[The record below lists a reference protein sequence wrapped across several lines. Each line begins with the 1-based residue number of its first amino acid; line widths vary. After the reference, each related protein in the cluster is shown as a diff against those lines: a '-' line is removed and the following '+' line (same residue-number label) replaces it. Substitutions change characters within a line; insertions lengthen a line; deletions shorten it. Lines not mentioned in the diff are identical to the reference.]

1 MIEAAHLTRQETK
14 ELCQQEVQRYIH
26 VPLCTILKTYL
37 FFIIVQSFR
46 VFRVTPIFGSHRGF
60 PYTVPVKRYRKT
72 KYIAVTSIKVC
83 YMHSHSYKGKY

>member
-37 FFIIVQSFR
+37 FFIIVL
-46 VFRVTPIFGSHRGF
+46 IL
-60 PYTVPVKRYRKT
+60 
-72 KYIAVTSIKVC
+72 
-83 YMHSHSYKGKY
+83 